1 MPSDNIQQELI
12 QRAKRDKS
20 EFRQVYL
27 LYCSKVF
34 NYVWF
39 RVGRNKHIAEDL
51 TQETFLRAFEHLP
64 KYTLRGY
71 SYLTYLI
78 TIARNLLTS
87 HFRKQA
93 PLSLEE
99 AHFVVMNSSEDIEQ
113 RILVERIWEKVTHLN
128 QAEQTVLR
136 LKYQKDW
143 PVSKIAQVMHK
154 SENAVKL
161 LLSRS
166 RKKIRHQFRHDER
179 LEKHSPKGKAYSY
192 SKP

>member
-1 MPSDNIQQELI
+1 MPTDNIHPELI

-20 EFRQVYL
+20 EFRHVYL
-27 LYCSKVF
+27 QYASKVF
-34 NYVWF
+34 NYVWY
-39 RVGRNKHIAEDL
+39 RVGQNKPVAEDL

-64 KYTLRGY
+64 GYTLRGY

-78 TIARNLLTS
+78 TIARNLLTN

-93 PLSLEE
+93 PISLEE
-99 AHFVVMNSSEDIEQ
+99 AHFLVMNTSDDVEQ
-113 RILVERIWEKVTHLN
+113 RILIERVWEKASLLN

-143 PVSKIAQVMHK
+143 PVAKIAQVMHK

-166 RKKIRHQFRHDER
+166 RKKIRREFKKELER
-179 LEKHSPKGKAYSY
+179 DTTQRRKPKYSL